1 VTVMVSNPST
11 PSFTASFS
19 YPATGAT
26 VSGAPS
32 VGMTTTADWG
42 KTKTFTLSVDGTVL
56 TSQTF
61 ATGSTRWYTWA
72 TTKIQNG
79 AHTLTGTTLW
89 YTWDT
94 SQVKNGPHTLT
105 LTVSMNGQT
114 ASTTL
119 SVKVKR

>member
-1 VTVMVSNPST
+1 MVSNPST

-32 VGMTTTADWG
+32 VGMATTADWG

-61 ATGSTRWYTWA
+61 ATGST
-72 TTKIQNG
+72 
-79 AHTLTGTTLW
+79 LW

-105 LTVSMNGQT
+105 LTVTMNGQT
-114 ASTTL
+114 ATTTL